1 MHNYYTKDQIL
12 DTLKTKNPFLFEI
25 GFQIEEISF
34 AGPEISISLRKKR
47 DRIEFIY
54 DQRGEFDI
62 FLIKNKMF
70 FFEKRYLLKLII
82 PADKYELLCKIKGLD
97 LYDYLN
103 HYSKTL
109 EVFIKEENFFS

>member
-1 MHNYYTKDQIL
+1 
-12 DTLKTKNPFLFEI
+12 
-25 GFQIEEISF
+25 
-34 AGPEISISLRKKR
+34 
-47 DRIEFIY
+47 
-54 DQRGEFDI
+54 
-62 FLIKNKMF
+62 MF

-109 EVFIKEENFFS
+109 EEFIKEENFFS